1 MAPPP
6 GNDLG
11 HHPLAV
17 VITWSAQAR
26 AWFLIGAQSF
36 GGGSAALYLMR
47 RELVTRR
54 GWVTESEFTDAWAI
68 SRVSPGVHLVAHAAL
83 LGLQIGGRRGLT
95 IALAAMLLP
104 SALLTVAFTLALV
117 AARSSLPVDSAVS
130 GVAPAAIGL
139 TIGVASTLARSAARP
154 GRARYADAAVVA
166 VAVLLGSL
174 RPALTLPLTIGGAIV
189 GLLLLR
195 GVRLTRH
202 P

>member
-1 MAPPP
+1 M
-6 GNDLG
+6 
-11 HHPLAV
+11 